1 MTVHYTKVGNVD
13 EERLDD
19 ELILLHPWTLQ
30 VKVLNETA
38 AVFWDALGEFP
49 NSVALAGLLAEAR
62 PELSAEDCLAH
73 VARFLDE
80 LVTAGFVERQDGAAE

>member
-1 MTVHYTKVGNVD
+1 MQTIAGQLRQGPMTVHYTKVGNVD

-19 ELILLHPWTLQ
+19 ELILLHPGTLQ

-49 NSVALAGLLAEAR
+49 NSVALAGLLAEAPPSSLPR
-62 PELSAEDCLAH
+62 
-73 VARFLDE
+73 
-80 LVTAGFVERQDGAAE
+80 TASRTSPGFSTNW